1 MINNTN
7 ATKIKVQVDRLQAIT
22 FERQVLVDQTWV
34 LDEESKRI
42 QLEIIRLCQ
51 VAK

>member
-1 MINNTN
+1 MISDAN
-7 ATKIKVQVDRLQAIT
+7 ATKIKEHVDKLRAIT
-22 FERQVLVDQTWV
+22 FERQKLVDQVWV
-34 LDEESKRI
+34 LDEETKRI